1 MQRKIKKFFKNI
13 DDFHVGLT
21 IGQRVNV
28 MYLTTACNLVCDYC
42 YEKGRR
48 KQAGVG
54 STLTPPEVDY
64 YLNEIAER
72 EKGKVS
78 TLVIMGGEPFLKM
91 GMLTYTINKIKEMP
105 HRWGVSVVT
114 NATTLSSVTSWE
126 FHEILDNTDNVHV
139 TLEVSYDGSGHDRRK
154 FPTGYSSKDV
164 VEKSIERLK
173 EYEIPFRISYTVHK
187 DNYENLLYDMVWI
200 CERIKPSAIKLSI
213 ACQEL
218 TDAGVDYEKFKQD
231 FLPYAEHLYMSYEI
245 PICDL
250 ACSSCQ
256 MCDKS
261 NFVGNSYYSPKSEKV
276 MFQEAKTEKL
286 FDGF

>member
-1 MQRKIKKFFKNI
+1 MGISFKITENKISVASPYHPDLPRAARRMGGSWNGSTWQF
-13 DDFHVGLT
+13 DPRDE
-21 IGQRVNV
+21 QRV
-28 MYLTTACNLVCDYC
+28 
-42 YEKGRR
+42 R
-48 KQAGVG
+48 K
-54 STLTPPEVDY
+54 LY
-64 YLNEIAER
+64 IEIY
-72 EKGKVS
+72 G
-78 TLVIMGGEPFLKM
+78 TDGEA
-91 GMLTYTINKIKEMP
+91 
-105 HRWGVSVVT
+105 
-114 NATTLSSVTSWE
+114 ATEDL
-126 FHEILDNTDNVHV
+126 V

-164 VEKSIERLK
+164 VEKSIERMK